1 MRWRRPEGFSQIE
14 PGAGAELARLS
25 GLEGLARSVIV
36 GVIPLTALDALGSKA
51 AVSYVFFGGAVI
63 TLLFTLNVDR
73 LERRM
78 RRRWVVTM
86 SIGCLIAAML
96 LFVFA
101 GGPFFAVAIG
111 LRSAQASLFS
121 VCLSL
126 YIMDYIGKRELT
138 TTESRRM
145 VYSGGAWLV
154 GPLLGIWLWTRIAT
168 WAPFV
173 LSIAV
178 ALATLT
184 YFWRLRLHRNPV
196 LLTPTTTVTHPLR
209 NVARFFAQRHLRIA
223 YAITT
228 SRAVFWAALFVYG
241 PIYVVEAG
249 LPTWAAGAFLSTASA
264 MLFLGPLVARTAAR
278 FGTRQL
284 IVAAFVLMTASMTGL
299 ALVGDATEVGV
310 GLWLTG
316 AVGGATLDVLGNIPF
331 MRTVKPRERTAM
343 TMVFSTWREMS
354 FLVAPAIA
362 AVALAVGS
370 FRLLYLVIAMMLAA
384 TAIATSFLPRR
395 L

>member
-264 MLFLGPLVARTAAR
+264 MLFVGPLVARSAER

-284 IVAAFVLMTASMTGL
+284 IIAAFVLMTASMTAL
-299 ALVGDATEVGV
+299 ALVGGATRFGV
-310 GLWLTG
+310 GLWLIG

-354 FLVAPAIA
+354 FLIAPAIA
-362 AVALAVGS
+362 AIALAVGS

>member
-1 MRWRRPEGFSQIE
+1 MRWRRPEGLSQVE

-51 AVSYVFFGGAVI
+51 AVSYVFLGGAVI

-78 RRRWVVTM
+78 QRRWVVTM

-126 YIMDYIGKRELT
+126 YIMDYIGRRELT

-154 GPLLGIWLWTRIAT
+154 GPLVGIWLWTRIDT

-173 LSIAV
+173 LSIVV
-178 ALATLT
+178 ALAALA

-209 NVARFFAQRHLRIA
+209 NIARFVAQRHLRIA

-264 MLFLGPLVARTAAR
+264 MLFVGPLVARSAER

-284 IVAAFVLMTASMTGL
+284 IIAAFVLMTASMTAL
-299 ALVGDATEVGV
+299 ALVGGATRFGV
-310 GLWLTG
+310 GLWLIG

-354 FLVAPAIA
+354 FLIAPAIA
-362 AVALAVGS
+362 AIALAVGS

-384 TAIATSFLPRR
+384 TAVATSYLPRR